1 MNISVLIL
9 TYDEA
14 VNLPDCLSSVA
25 FSDDVAVLDSG
36 STDGTVQLAESAGAI
51 VLNRP
56 FDNYAAQRNFG
67 LSHDFKHD
75 WILMLGSMIFAM
87 RIWRCSLKLN

>member
-1 MNISVLIL
+1 MNVSVLIL
-9 TYDEA
+9 TCDEA
-14 VNLPDCLSSVA
+14 INLPDCLSSVG
-25 FSDDVAVLDSG
+25 FSDDVVVLDSG
-36 STDGTVQLAESAGAI
+36 SIDDTVELAESAGAT

-75 WILMLGSMIFAM
+75 WGCQL
-87 RIWRCSLKLN
+87 LNRVGHVTA